1 MLHNKIKTHE
11 FQENSKFVHLLI
23 LFRKNHRNQKKQLAL
38 ARQAYGDL
46 QRQAVFRQ
54 PEEP

>member
-1 MLHNKIKTHE
+1 MLNNKIKTHE